1 MMSHKNAVVAALAA
15 FACPLFAADYYV
27 ATTGNDGNDG
37 SSGSPFATIDKAIS
51 TAAAG
56 DNIYVSAGT
65 YSTTTEYGPNL
76 VANLIGTGA
85 TRDDVVIG
93 AGSESDRTLKMQS
106 GSLATNI
113 TFVGNTANKVYNGG
127 AIYMLGGTLVDC
139 VVRDGTS
146 LYKDARS
153 GGNVMMLG
161 GVIDS
166 CVISNG
172 TAASRGGNIDIE
184 GGTIRNSLIAGGK
197 VSVWGGNIYMKGS
210 SALVTNCVIVGG
222 MNTDTSADNAYGGN
236 VHIENSGKVVDC
248 VISNGVSHIGGG
260 NVYLNGGSALLADC
274 LVSGGHIDSTANSR
288 FGANVH
294 VVAGSTVS
302 RCRLAG
308 GSTGSYDGG
317 SLCVNNAGA
326 RVEDCLVE
334 GSQCGGVLLYTSSYL
349 YNCTIVDNR
358 KYGCWAWNNNQH
370 FFNTVIYGN
379 DSEWN
384 GNVPSNANAE
394 IEHCATSSGSRLKTD
409 IDIPT
414 LVVIDSAAFAAY
426 SMGDYHPAQGGLLV
440 DAGTTDP
447 RGAAASTTDLDG
459 KLRTSD
465 AIDIGCYEFQ
475 KTGMIVHID
484 NAVYSQVYAP
494 STVTFTHSTD
504 NSASP
509 GNVVFTYD
517 FGDGSE
523 PASTGEATISHV
535 YGTPGVYT
543 VVVTAVNEAEGES
556 AAMTYV
562 GYVRVASST
571 VYVTPGN
578 ASPAFPYNTPATGYA
593 LVKTAVQNSLDGYT
607 LLLGE
612 GVHETSDQI
621 PISSAITVRGLGA
634 RPEDVI
640 VRNTTATPDTYYHR
654 TMELNNANGRIEN
667 ITIENGCVKN
677 RNGGNLRLVLGV
689 VSNCVI
695 RGGLAVADNGDAA
708 GSAVE
713 LGDRTVPGTPTLTHC
728 VISNNVVQGTSNSGN
743 SAGGAIYVPYEAK
756 TGRISNCLIVYN
768 RYVTSGDAAKTG
780 AAGIRLNGSNDNI
793 QIENNTIVTNTVE
806 GSLADDSAGVY
817 CTTWYGRVRNNIV
830 VGNYE
835 TGKEKC
841 TAVRMDKEHGTYV
854 SNLTDADA
862 SATDLFKDFAKGDF
876 AIKPGCAAYDAG
888 TSSLTLRPSVDLA
901 GNPRVYGKAIDVGCY
916 ECQRKPGF
924 SVVIH

>member
-1 MMSHKNAVVAALAA
+1 MIATKKLLSVLFIGALAA
-15 FACPLFAADYYV
+15 TATATDYYV
-27 ATTGNDGNDG
+27 DTTGSDENDGL
-37 SSGSPFATIDKAIS
+37 SAEAPFATIDKAIS

-65 YSTTTEYGPNL
+65 YSTATQYGPDL
-76 VANLIGTGA
+76 KANLIGTGA

-93 AGSESDRTLKMQS
+93 AGSESERTLKMQS

-146 LYKDARS
+146 LYKDARA
-153 GGNVMMLG
+153 GGNIMMLD

-184 GGTIRNSLIAGGK
+184 RGTIRNSLIAGGK
-197 VSVWGGNIYMKGS
+197 VTVWGGNIYMKGS

-222 MNTDTSADNAYGGN
+222 MNTDTSANNAYGGN

-248 VISNGVSHIGGG
+248 VISNGVSHVGGG

-274 LVSGGHIDSTANSR
+274 LVSGGHIDSTANNR

-294 VVAGSTVS
+294 IVAGSTMS
-302 RCRLAG
+302 RCRLVG

-317 SLCVNNAGA
+317 SLCVNNSGA
-326 RVEDCLVE
+326 CVEDCLVE
-334 GSQCGGVLLYTSSYL
+334 GSQCGGVLLYSTSYL
-349 YNCTIVDNR
+349 YNCTIVGNG
-358 KYGCWAWNNNQH
+358 KYGCWAWNDNQH

-384 GNVPSNANAE
+384 GNIPSNANAE
-394 IEHCATSSGSRLKTD
+394 IDHCATSSGSRLNTD
-409 IDIPT
+409 IVIPN
-414 LVVIDSAAFAAY
+414 LVVIDSSAFAAY
-426 SMGDYHPAQGGLLV
+426 SIGDYRPAQGGLLV

-484 NAVYSQVYAP
+484 NAVYSQIYAP

-509 GNVVFTYD
+509 ENVVFTYD

-523 PASTGEATISHV
+523 PASTDEATISHV
-535 YGTPGVYT
+535 YATPGVYT
-543 VVVTAVNEAEGES
+543 VVVSAVNEAESES

-578 ASPAFPYNTPATGYA
+578 AAGGTFPYDTPEKGYGN
-593 LVKTAVQNSLDGYT
+593 LKTAVQASLDGYT

-612 GVHETSDQI
+612 GVHETIDQI
-621 PISSAITVRGLGA
+621 PVSTAITIRGLGA
-634 RPEDVI
+634 KPDDVI
-640 VRNTTATPDTYYHR
+640 VRNTTATPNTYYHR

-677 RNGGNLRLVLGV
+677 QFGGNLRLVLGV

-695 RGGLAVADNGDAA
+695 RGGLAVADGNNAA
-708 GSAVE
+708 GAGVE
-713 LGDRTVPGTPTLTHC
+713 LAGAGTLTHC
-728 VISNNVVQGTSNSGN
+728 VISNNTVQGSSTSGSY
-743 SAGGAIYVPYEAK
+743 AGGAIAVQYNAK
-756 TGRISNCLIVYN
+756 NGRVSNCLVAYN
-768 RYVTSGDAAKTG
+768 TYEPSGDVKAGT
-780 AAGIRLNGSNDNI
+780 AGIRFCGSNDNT
-793 QIENNTIVTNTVE
+793 QIENNTIVANKVE
-806 GSLADDSAGVY
+806 GSLADDSAGIY
-817 CTTWYGRVRNNIV
+817 CTTWYGRLRNNLV

-835 TGKEKC
+835 TVKAKY
-841 TAVRMDKEHGTYV
+841 TAVRMDVDHGTYV
-854 SNLTDADA
+854 NNLTDAEA
-862 SATDLFKDFAKGDF
+862 SPDDIFKNFARGDF
-876 AIKPGCAAYDAG
+876 RPRAGSAAYNKG
-888 TSSLTLRPSVDLA
+888 TTSGLVLLPAVDLA
-901 GNPRVYGKAIDVGCY
+901 GNPRVMFDRIDIGCY
-916 ECQRKPGF
+916 ECQSKPGF
-924 SVVIH
+924 AIVVR